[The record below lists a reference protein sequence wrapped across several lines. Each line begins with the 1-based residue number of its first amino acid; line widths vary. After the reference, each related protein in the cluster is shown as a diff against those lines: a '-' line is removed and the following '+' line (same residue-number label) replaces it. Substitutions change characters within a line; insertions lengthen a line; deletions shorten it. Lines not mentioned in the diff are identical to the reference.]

1 MELHRFEENSKYG
14 YRDENETIVIP
25 TKYENAAEFV
35 KDFAIVRYN
44 GMYGVIDSS
53 DAIIIDFTY
62 SVIEEHILFFECK
75 KHQENEHEV
84 QACWYNSNGTML
96 FI

>member
-14 YRDENETIVIP
+14 YRDENENIVIP
-25 TKYENAAEFV
+25 TKYEDAAEFV
-35 KDFAIVRYN
+35 KDFAIVKYN

-62 SVIEEHILFFECK
+62 SVIEEHFLFFECK
-75 KHQENEHEV
+75 SIKKMSTKFRHV
-84 QACWYNSNGTML
+84 GITVMVPCFM
-96 FI
+96 